1 MSDEP
6 FPTSVSPIVIIETSE
21 LKTAWIVC
29 HIARKELQ
37 AEVLNDYAFLLPS
50 VNSQEEVDE
59 VERQLSKAFLFEE
72 GDFTLTAYL
81 GNLEFE
87 MPSVA
92 SNRAD

>member
-6 FPTSVSPIVIIETSE
+6 FPTSVRPIVIIETSE
-21 LKTAWIVC
+21 LKTAWIIC
-29 HIARKELQ
+29 YKAQKELQ
-37 AEVLNDYAFLLPS
+37 AEILNDYAFLLPS

-72 GDFTLTAYL
+72 GDFTLTTYL